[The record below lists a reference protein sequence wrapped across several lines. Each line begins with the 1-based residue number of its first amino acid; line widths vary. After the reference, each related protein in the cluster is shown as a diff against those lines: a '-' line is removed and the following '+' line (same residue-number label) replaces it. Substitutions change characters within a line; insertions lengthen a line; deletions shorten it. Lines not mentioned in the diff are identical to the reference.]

1 MTRNEALLKMDI
13 ICSGCGHIQALSTGS
28 VCLRCNKKLDQ
39 IYLGNDEIPYDE
51 WLSLGTK
58 IADIIIESRKK

>member
-39 IYLGNDEIPYDE
+39 IYLGNDENPV
-51 WLSLGTK
+51 
-58 IADIIIESRKK
+58 

>member
-13 ICSGCGHIQALSTGS
+13 ICSGCGYIQALSAGS

-51 WLSLGTK
+51 
-58 IADIIIESRKK
+58 